1 MDSNHKEIKLFYL
14 SFSIFQF
21 ANSIVQI
28 FIPLYF
34 YNKGFSL
41 YSILIFFAVT
51 QIGRLI
57 FLPLAAWLSSSYGA
71 KKIMSVSFIF
81 SIIYYIFLG
90 NVADVSGIFYA
101 SALIFG
107 AVQALQWLP
116 FLVHLSKMSP
126 NDSKG
131 KIFSRL
137 NMYTTVSN
145 AMGPLLGGFIIS
157 LYGFSSVFYVVIA
170 LIIPAIYFLL
180 LTPEISKIRKIK
192 FGLISVKKIF
202 PDMIAN
208 GAFNFQVYLGNTI
221 WPIFIFVI
229 LPQYNTIGLMQTA
242 SLFVSLIA
250 LHFIGKW
257 TDRSRRKKVL
267 LRGSVFNS
275 IVSFSR
281 IFANSFESIFF
292 LNSAAIFAGTLQ
304 GIPWNVKLQ
313 EHMEKEPRTE
323 YVAIF
328 EIGGALIAF
337 LGLFS
342 FALVS
347 NILPFSDVLLCG
359 IVVSA
364 TSGLFVNLIRE

>member
-41 YSILIFFAVT
+41 SSILMFFAVT
-51 QIGRLI
+51 QIGRLV
-57 FLPLAAWLSSSYGA
+57 FLPLAARLSSSYGA
-71 KKIMSVSFIF
+71 KRIMSVSFIF

-90 NVADVSGIFYA
+90 KVESVSGIFFA
-101 SALIFG
+101 SAFIFG
-107 AVQALQWLP
+107 SVQALQWLP

-137 NMYTTVSN
+137 SMYTTISN
-145 AMGPLLGGFIIS
+145 AVGPLLGGSIIS
-157 LYGFSSVFYVVIA
+157 FYGFDSVFYVVIA
-170 LIIPAIYFLL
+170 LIVPAIYFLL
-180 LTPEISKIRKIK
+180 ITPEISKIRRIK
-192 FGLISVKKIF
+192 FNLISIRKIY

-208 GAFNFQVYLGNTI
+208 GGFNLQTYLGNTI
-221 WPIFIFVI
+221 WPIFIFAV
-229 LPQYNTIGLMQTA
+229 LPQYNTIGFIQTA
-242 SLFVSLIA
+242 SLFMSLIA

-257 TDRSRRKKVL
+257 TDRARRKKVL
-267 LRGSVFNS
+267 LRGSIFNS
-275 IVSFSR
+275 ITSFLR
-281 IFANSFESIFF
+281 IFANSFSSIFI
-292 LNSAAIFAGTLQ
+292 LNSASIFTGTLQ
-304 GIPWNVKLQ
+304 TIPWNVKLQ

-328 EIGGALIAF
+328 EIGGAIITF
-337 LGLFS
+337 LGLS
-342 FALVS
+342 IFAVIS
-347 NILPFSDVLLCG
+347 IFLPFRDVLFYG
-359 IVVSA
+359 IVVSSL
-364 TSGLFVNLIRE
+364 SGLFVNLIRE